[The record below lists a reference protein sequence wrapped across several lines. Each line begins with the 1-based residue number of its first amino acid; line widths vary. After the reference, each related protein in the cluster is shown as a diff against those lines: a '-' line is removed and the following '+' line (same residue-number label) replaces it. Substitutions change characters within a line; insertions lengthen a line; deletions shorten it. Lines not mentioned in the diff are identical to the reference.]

1 MKVRQQAVSN
11 LKLEPRANE
20 KTRLARPSFRWKDV
34 WLALRFCAPHQAVRI
49 AGMSLCCQCCRRH
62 RSRLQRTIYR
72 RTDRNHSA
80 TSSAR
85 LFDSAACG
93 STYRNALGM
102 HHVRVQI
109 IRPQWLKSACP
120 HMQCYKGAADARLL
134 DAANQL
140 RVEVQTRRRGSYGA
154 PLSGENTLVPL
165 SVILVGGSMNV
176 RRKRYIAPL
185 LEEIKRWPRKSDPPQ
200 IVLTSNDPRS
210 SASHEHF
217 QPLPDRLAG
226 AKLHESFVFRIGGDT
241 LQEYLYPAS
250 RGFCAHEPRCDD
262 LRVVEAQQIVG
273 AQKLGEVTHAAVAC
287 ACRACWLVGGPF
299 EHQQPTRRSLG
310 EWGLGNQVGRQ
321 VVGEVMALHAA
332 NGIGIAAGLPPGFP
346 G

>member
-49 AGMSLCCQCCRRH
+49 AGMSPCWQFCRRQL
-62 RSRLQRTIYR
+62 SRLQRTNYR

-140 RVEVQTRRRGSYGA
+140 RVEVQTRRRGSYGS
-154 PLSGENTLVPL
+154 PLSDENTLVPL

-176 RRKRYIAPL
+176 RRKRYSAP
-185 LEEIKRWPRKSDPPQ
+185 RRGGGGRGRRGAGPPR
-200 IVLTSNDPRS
+200 
-210 SASHEHF
+210 
-217 QPLPDRLAG
+217 
-226 AKLHESFVFRIGGDT
+226 GG
-241 LQEYLYPAS
+241 
-250 RGFCAHEPRCDD
+250 R
-262 LRVVEAQQIVG
+262 
-273 AQKLGEVTHAAVAC
+273 
-287 ACRACWLVGGPF
+287 
-299 EHQQPTRRSLG
+299 
-310 EWGLGNQVGRQ
+310 
-321 VVGEVMALHAA
+321 
-332 NGIGIAAGLPPGFP
+332 AAGD
-346 G
+346 